1 MLSISDLDIHLCE
14 MAFVGFESLN
24 DEIFQTQLKAKYK
37 SKIFIG
43 NFKEKRLVESLKCYR
58 DAILIETTQEKE
70 FAKDLESFLQEIY
83 KHMRS
88 QIYVGVTKN
97 DDENF
102 TIWTELEEDC
112 NAFGKYWFQVWTWI
126 GESFSIKMESI
137 FR

>member
-1 MLSISDLDIHLCE
+1 

-70 FAKDLESFLQEIY
+70 FAKDLCRKLPTRNLPALEKSNLCWSYQE
-83 KHMRS
+83 R
-88 QIYVGVTKN
+88 
-97 DDENF
+97 
-102 TIWTELEEDC
+102 
-112 NAFGKYWFQVWTWI
+112 
-126 GESFSIKMESI
+126 
-137 FR
+137 R